1 MKSLLLEV
9 LNLHVRQDV
18 I

>member
-9 LNLHVRQDV
+9 LNLHFRQDV